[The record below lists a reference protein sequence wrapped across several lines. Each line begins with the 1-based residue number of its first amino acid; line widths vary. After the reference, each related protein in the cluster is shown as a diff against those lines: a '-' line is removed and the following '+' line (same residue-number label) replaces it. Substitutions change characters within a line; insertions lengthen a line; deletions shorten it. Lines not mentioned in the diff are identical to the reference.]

1 MISLYSIIR
10 KPIITEKSSIL
21 LKIRKIS
28 FEIVKTATKNQIKE
42 ALKLIFDIKSKTI
55 RTMIIRGK
63 KKRMGKFHGKRK
75 NIKKAI
81 ITVDKKTNINK
92 FIIKNT

>member
-1 MISLYSIIR
+1 L
-10 KPIITEKSSIL
+10 
-21 LKIRKIS
+21 
-28 FEIVKTATKNQIKE
+28 V
-42 ALKLIFDIKSKTI
+42 FDIKSKTI

-63 KKRMGKFHGKRK
+63 KKRIGRFYGKRK

-81 ITVDKKTNINK
+81 ITVDKKININK